1 LREIHSIWIQTAA
14 PSGGNLGACEQGWFY
29 VDGNAVVMTDESGTP
44 TGASERLTTLGSE
57 RAVAARL
64 CRRAWEKESGELVKG
79 FNRPLHYARG
89 GVA

>member
-1 LREIHSIWIQTAA
+1 
-14 PSGGNLGACEQGWFY
+14 
-29 VDGNAVVMTDESGTP
+29 MTDESGTP